1 LQHPSDSPEVRLVV
15 KGAQH
20 LPRHWTDIRAQ
31 WPVLTLYQRVE
42 TTLAY
47 LLTFVIGAVILV
59 AFGRL
64 VIAVVDTLVLRSLS
78 PLDHSVFQQVFGHI
92 LTLLI
97 AMEFNYT
104 LRYTITGERGI
115 IQAPIVVVI
124 AVLALARKVIILDA
138 TELSPALLLSL
149 AVLTVSLG
157 ATYWLIRDKPPR
169 RLSTRRRA

>member
-1 LQHPSDSPEVRLVV
+1 MGKATKQLPQHWS
-15 KGAQH
+15 
-20 LPRHWTDIRAQ
+20 DIRAQ

-64 VIAVVDTLVLRSLS
+64 VIAVVDTLVLKSLS

-97 AMEFNYT
+97 ALEFNHT
-104 LRYTITGERGI
+104 LRYSITGERGI
-115 IQAPIVVVI
+115 IQAPIVVLI

-149 AVLTVSLG
+149 AALAFSLG
-157 ATYWLIRDKPPR
+157 ATYWMIRDKPPR
-169 RLSTRRRA
+169 RLARHEAARINELESRTP